1 MSIET
6 QIQAIRAEM
15 QAARLKLRKAKRLS
29 DAVEVVRLSGYI
41 AGLNVALGL
50 VKKSAELA
58 Y

>member
-1 MSIET
+1 
-6 QIQAIRAEM
+6 M

-29 DAVEVVRLSGYI
+29 DAAEVVRLSGYI